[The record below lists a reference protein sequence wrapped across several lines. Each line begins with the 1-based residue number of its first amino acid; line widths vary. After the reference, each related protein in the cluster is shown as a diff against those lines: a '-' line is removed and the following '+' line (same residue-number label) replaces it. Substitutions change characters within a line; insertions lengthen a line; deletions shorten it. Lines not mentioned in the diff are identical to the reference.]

1 MMNMFDMTDL
11 GELKYFLGLEIV
23 QNKTGIFMSQKK
35 YIEDTLKKFNMSGC
49 KMASTPMN
57 LNEKFSVNDE
67 TEMANA
73 IVYRSLIGRLI
84 YLTHSRP
91 DISYAVGVLSRFMHK
106 PSKHHLG
113 AARRILRYL
122 GGSKEYGIWF
132 RKDEKFCL
140 KGYTDSD
147 WAGSVDDRR
156 STSGHCFL
164 IGTAAVS
171 WSSKKQATVALSST
185 EAEYVAA
192 TTSAC
197 QAVWL
202 RRLLSD
208 LGEEQEHATT
218 ILCDSR
224 SAVQLSRNP
233 WMQALTRLMAERG
246 IMDRP
251 AERTA
256 DNGQQSPYTRLA
268 KLEFPKFSGDDV
280 KALLWHTQ
288 FLKSQGGFV
297 TWEDYKQAILAR
309 FGTVTDDPMSELKN
323 LKYETTSRAYEYA
336 FDDLLSRIEISENH
350 AISLFIGGLPV
361 EIAMAVRMF
370 KPRKLADAY
379 CLTNLQ
385 EAIINAVKKK
395 GRMLYNG
402 STSGN
407 ARFNAQG
414 NNIHKPLLPNPHTT
428 TELAPKNN
436 RKQLTQKEYQEKRA
450 NNQCF
455 Y

>member
-1 MMNMFDMTDL
+1 MNEPTLYVKKEGMNGLVIVSLYVDDMIYTGSSLTLISKFRDSMMNMFDMTDL
-11 GELKYFLGLEIV
+11 GELKYFLGVEIV
-23 QNKTGIFMSQKK
+23 QNETRIFMSQKK

-84 YLTHSRP
+84 YLTHSRL
-91 DISYAVGVLSRFMHK
+91 DITYAVGSLSRFMHK

-132 RKDEKFCL
+132 RKNDKFCL
-140 KGYTDSD
+140 YTDSD

-197 QAVWL
+197 QAIWL

-208 LGEEQEHATT
+208 LGEEQEHATS

-233 WMQALTRLMAERG
+233 VFHC
-246 IMDRP
+246 
-251 AERTA
+251 RT
-256 DNGQQSPYTRLA
+256 
-268 KLEFPKFSGDDV
+268 K
-280 KALLWHTQ
+280 H
-288 FLKSQGGFV
+288 
-297 TWEDYKQAILAR
+297 
-309 FGTVTDDPMSELKN
+309 
-323 LKYETTSRAYEYA
+323 
-336 FDDLLSRIEISENH
+336 IEIKHHFVRELIEKGEVVLESCRTEEQV
-350 AISLFIGGLPV
+350 ADLMTKSLPLSKHDEFCLQLGLSKF
-361 EIAMAVRMF
+361 E
-370 KPRKLADAY
+370 
-379 CLTNLQ
+379 
-385 EAIINAVKKK
+385 
-395 GRMLYNG
+395 
-402 STSGN
+402 
-407 ARFNAQG
+407 
-414 NNIHKPLLPNPHTT
+414 
-428 TELAPKNN
+428 
-436 RKQLTQKEYQEKRA
+436 
-450 NNQCF
+450 
-455 Y
+455 